1 MPKCLIYEMLLII
14 KEKRSTVNT
23 QADSIRSKL
32 FNYLT
37 LYTKCLAVVLIEST
51 LNYCLQLVQYLT
63 SFISDDRVNNFQV
76 RREEEIRKEAEHKI
90 KEIQDR
96 EERIRLE
103 AEERIEKYR
112 QRQAEIRREAEKK
125 LLEEQAK
132 AEELKRKT
140 SWKLKE
146 EHQREEE
153 LRRQAEERIREE
165 KEKREYIR
173 QEAERLLREEKLLE
187 AQRRDQDSASSA
199 PEIITRYR
207 TEVIIPSP
215 ERENAPLKEI
225 TDQTEPEDMEGA
237 TEKERQAR
245 SQRRK
250 MMVYDPETGCYRKAQ
265 DDDKENT
272 VVETR
277 TEKTEYRFHLRS
289 DEKPRKTTEA
299 KDASSKPDKA
309 SEDVAVSMEGVQY
322 STEQTIVLNG
332 KERSRSQG
340 YDTGD
345 KEEDIKRA
353 GDIMKA
359 KFEEGRKR
367 FDQEPVE
374 RKRSDL
380 SRQRMTRSTSS
391 DDSLEEKIKEMEKR
405 RERLLLRGP
414 SSQSMEIQVGRPSE
428 EKKDVSPKVESPR
441 DGTKSPVDDTPKRQ
455 RSRSERNK
463 RRLTAEE
470 LSLKKSPGSEEDLS
484 TRTSGADAEKVPK
497 TDPQIEER
505 QTVETRKETFTFQL
519 KKGDRPAMPNEEL
532 EVSMTQV
539 KPVEASVDL
548 MNWDDSTDGSLPE
561 KEPTPMFRKRADS
574 AEGEMFP
581 RPMALV
587 EVEAPI
593 TVAQKGEVES
603 EPVLTTNLLDLDEV
617 SNSP

>member
-1 MPKCLIYEMLLII
+1 M
-14 KEKRSTVNT
+14 
-23 QADSIRSKL
+23 
-32 FNYLT
+32 
-37 LYTKCLAVVLIEST
+37 
-51 LNYCLQLVQYLT
+51 
-63 SFISDDRVNNFQV
+63 
-76 RREEEIRKEAEHKI
+76 
-90 KEIQDR
+90 
-96 EERIRLE
+96 
-103 AEERIEKYR
+103 
-112 QRQAEIRREAEKK
+112 
-125 LLEEQAK
+125 
-132 AEELKRKT
+132 
-140 SWKLKE
+140 
-146 EHQREEE
+146 
-153 LRRQAEERIREE
+153 
-165 KEKREYIR
+165 
-173 QEAERLLREEKLLE
+173 E
-187 AQRRDQDSASSA
+187 AQRRNQDSVSSA

-215 ERENAPLKEI
+215 ERENTPLKEI

-237 TEKERQAR
+237 TEKERQTR

-272 VVETR
+272 VVETK
-277 TEKTEYRFHLRS
+277 TEKVEYRFHLRS

-309 SEDVAVSMEGVQY
+309 SEDVTVSMEAVQY

-340 YDTGD
+340 HEGD
-345 KEEDIKRA
+345 ARDEEEDIKKA

-367 FDQEPVE
+367 FEQEPVE
-374 RKRSDL
+374 RKRSDP

-414 SSQSMEIQVGRPSE
+414 SSESMEIQGRRPSE
-428 EKKDVSPKVESPR
+428 EKKDVSPTVESPR
-441 DGTKSPVDDTPKRQ
+441 GGSKSPVDDTPKRQ

-484 TRTSGADAEKVPK
+484 TRTSGADAGKVPK

-505 QTVETRKETFTFQL
+505 QTVETKTEKESFTFQF
-519 KKGDRPAMPNEEL
+519 KTGDKPEIPDE

-539 KPVEASVDL
+539 KPVEASADL
-548 MNWDDSTDGSLPE
+548 MNWDDSTDGAVPE
-561 KEPTPMFRKRADS
+561 KEPTPSPMFRKRADS

-581 RPMALV
+581 NPMKLV
-587 EVEAPI
+587 EIEAPI
-593 TVAQKGEVES
+593 TVTQKGEVES

-617 SNSP
+617 RNSPNNLFSPQISPIL

>member
-1 MPKCLIYEMLLII
+1 MI
-14 KEKRSTVNT
+14 
-23 QADSIRSKL
+23 
-32 FNYLT
+32 NY
-37 LYTKCLAVVLIEST
+37 
-51 LNYCLQLVQYLT
+51 
-63 SFISDDRVNNFQV
+63 QV

-132 AEELKRKT
+132 AEELKKNT
-140 SWKLKE
+140 SSKLKE

-153 LRRQAEERIREE
+153 LRRQAEERIQEE

-187 AQRRDQDSASSA
+187 AQRRNQDSVSST
-199 PEIITRYR
+199 PEVITSYR

-225 TDQTEPEDMEGA
+225 TDQTELEDMEGV

-245 SQRRK
+245 SQKRK

-272 VVETR
+272 VVETK
-277 TEKTEYRFHLRS
+277 TEKVEYRFHLRS

-299 KDASSKPDKA
+299 KDTSSKPDKA
-309 SEDVAVSMEGVQY
+309 SEDVTVSMEAVQY

-332 KERSRSQG
+332 KGRSRSQRRE
-340 YDTGD
+340 GD
-345 KEEDIKRA
+345 ARDEEEDIKRA

-367 FDQEPVE
+367 FEQETVE
-374 RKRSDL
+374 RKRSDS
-380 SRQRMTRSTSS
+380 SRQRTTRSTS

-414 SSQSMEIQVGRPSE
+414 SSESMEIRGRRPSE
-428 EKKDVSPKVESPR
+428 ESKDLSPKVESPR
-441 DGTKSPVDDTPKRQ
+441 DGSKSPVDDTTKKQ

-470 LSLKKSPGSEEDLS
+470 LSLKKSSGSEEDLT
-484 TRTSGADAEKVPK
+484 TRTSDSDAVKVPK

-505 QTVETRKETFTFQL
+505 QTETRFESFTFQV
-519 KKGDRPAMPNEEL
+519 KKGDEPDIPDDQ
-532 EVSMTQV
+532 VFVTQV
-539 KPVEASVDL
+539 KPVEASADL
-548 MNWDDSTDGSLPE
+548 MNWDDSTDG
-561 KEPTPMFRKRADS
+561 PTPSPRFRKRTDS

-581 RPMALV
+581 RPMKLV
-587 EVEAPI
+587 EIEAPI
-593 TVAQKGEVES
+593 TVNQKGEVES

-617 SNSP
+617 RDSSKEVIFPINISYTISF

>member
-1 MPKCLIYEMLLII
+1 MKSAPCHCL
-14 KEKRSTVNT
+14 
-23 QADSIRSKL
+23 L
-32 FNYLT
+32 FVSL
-37 LYTKCLAVVLIEST
+37 S
-51 LNYCLQLVQYLT
+51 
-63 SFISDDRVNNFQV
+63 SFISDDRVNNYQV

-112 QRQAEIRREAEKK
+112 QRQAEIRRDAERR

-132 AEELKRKT
+132 AEELKKKT
-140 SWKLKE
+140 SSKLKE

-153 LRRQAEERIREE
+153 LRRQAEERIQEE

-187 AQRRDQDSASSA
+187 SQRRNQDSVSSA

-215 ERENAPLKEI
+215 ERENASLKEI
-225 TDQTEPEDMEGA
+225 TDKTEPEDMEGA
-237 TEKERQAR
+237 TENERQAR

-265 DDDKENT
+265 DEDEENT
-272 VVETR
+272 VVETK
-277 TEKTEYRFHLRS
+277 TEKVEYRFHLRS

-299 KDASSKPDKA
+299 IDASSKPDKA
-309 SEDVAVSMEGVQY
+309 SEDVTISMESVQY

-340 YDTGD
+340 DEGD
-345 KEEDIKRA
+345 ARGEEEDIKRA

-367 FDQEPVE
+367 FEQELVE
-374 RKRSDL
+374 RNRSDS
-380 SRQRMTRSTSS
+380 SRQRTTRATS

-414 SSQSMEIQVGRPSE
+414 SSESMEIRGRRPSE
-428 EKKDVSPKVESPR
+428 EKKDPSPKEESPR
-441 DGTKSPVDDTPKRQ
+441 DGSKSPVDDTTKKQ

-470 LSLKKSPGSEEDLS
+470 FSLKKSPGSEEDLS
-484 TRTSGADAEKVPK
+484 TRTSGADAVKVTK
-497 TDPQIEER
+497 TDPQMEEM
-505 QTVETRKETFTFQL
+505 QTETRKESFTFQL
-519 KKGDRPAMPNEEL
+519 KKDDKPDIPDDQ
-532 EVSMTQV
+532 VFMTQV
-539 KPVEASVDL
+539 KPVEASSDL
-548 MNWDDSTDGSLPE
+548 MNWDDSTDGPVPE
-561 KEPTPMFRKRADS
+561 KESTPIPVFRKRSDS
-574 AEGEMFP
+574 TEGEMFP
-581 RPMALV
+581 RPMKLV
-587 EVEAPI
+587 EIEAPI

-617 SNSP
+617 RNSHNEVIFTRDITYTVSL

>member
-1 MPKCLIYEMLLII
+1 MHSVTKSAPCHCL
-14 KEKRSTVNT
+14 
-23 QADSIRSKL
+23 L
-32 FNYLT
+32 FL
-37 LYTKCLAVVLIEST
+37 S
-51 LNYCLQLVQYLT
+51 LT
-63 SFISDDRVNNFQV
+63 SFISDDRVNNYQI
-76 RREEEIRKEAEHKI
+76 RREEEIRKEAEQKI

-112 QRQAEIRREAEKK
+112 QRQVEIRRDAERR

-132 AEELKRKT
+132 AEELKKT
-140 SWKLKE
+140 TSSKLKE

-153 LRRQAEERIREE
+153 LRRQAEERIQEE

-187 AQRRDQDSASSA
+187 SRRRNQDSVSSA

-272 VVETR
+272 VVETK
-277 TEKTEYRFHLRS
+277 TERVEYRFNIRS

-299 KDASSKPDKA
+299 IDASSKPDKA
-309 SEDVAVSMEGVQY
+309 SEDVTVSMESMQY

-340 YDTGD
+340 HEGD
-345 KEEDIKRA
+345 ARDEEEDIKKA
-353 GDIMKA
+353 GDIIKA

-367 FDQEPVE
+367 FEQEPVE
-374 RKRSDL
+374 RNRSDS
-380 SRQRMTRSTSS
+380 SRQRTTRATS

-414 SSQSMEIQVGRPSE
+414 SSESMEIRGRRPSE
-428 EKKDVSPKVESPR
+428 ETKDPSPKVESLR
-441 DGTKSPVDDTPKRQ
+441 DGSKSPVDDTTKRQ

-470 LSLKKSPGSEEDLS
+470 FSLKKSPGSEEDLS
-484 TRTSGADAEKVPK
+484 TRTSGADAVKVTK

-505 QTVETRKETFTFQL
+505 QTETRKESLTFQL
-519 KKGDRPAMPNEEL
+519 KKRDKPDIPDDQ
-532 EVSMTQV
+532 VSLTQV
-539 KPVEASVDL
+539 KPVEASPDL
-548 MNWDDSTDGSLPE
+548 MNWDDSTDGPVPE

-581 RPMALV
+581 RPMKLV
-587 EVEAPI
+587 EIEAPI

-603 EPVLTTNLLDLDEV
+603 EPVLTANLLDLDEV
-617 SNSP
+617 RNSPNDVISLHCLYVYNGTTPPLDNFKLLWLFCYKRIQLGI